1 MPAAAPAVEAPRL
14 DPLPRGLS
22 SELRD
27 GGLWLPEE
35 TATALDVWR
44 YQAERMPLLCAEA
57 LEEQRGL
64 DDTRLRLVVE
74 QQEAARETAVARA
87 RVEASG
93 VPVWSVALWV
103 AGALVVG
110 AGGGVVLGLVAR

>member
-44 YQAERMPLLCAEA
+44 SQCSALPRLCSEA
-57 LEEQRGL
+57 LGEQRRL
-64 DDTRLRLVVE
+64 DDVRLRLVVQ
-74 QQEAARETAVARA
+74 QQEAQRDTAVARA
-87 RVEASG
+87 RAEASG
-93 VPVWSVALWV
+93 VPVWSVVLWV